1 MAKKLICH
9 KGFEIQVLRSGAGYY
24 IGTVDSEDGS
34 PYCRLSVN
42 YYPTAAAAQKDLD
55 SLSFEDRA
63 YADEIRF
70 CNEGR
75 GCLQSIP
82 PLFSLS
88 VSSFFLLKN
97 VLTDTYPVWFFWELS
112 LVLACLVVLT
122 IQPYPVWLLWGLSRF
137 CSGWSVAPII
147 WFWFS
152 PII

>member
-55 SLSFEDRA
+55 SLSFEDRG

-70 CNEGR
+70 CNEGS
-75 GCLQSIP
+75 GCL
-82 PLFSLS
+82 
-88 VSSFFLLKN
+88 
-97 VLTDTYPVWFFWELS
+97 
-112 LVLACLVVLT
+112 
-122 IQPYPVWLLWGLSRF
+122 
-137 CSGWSVAPII
+137 
-147 WFWFS
+147 
-152 PII
+152 